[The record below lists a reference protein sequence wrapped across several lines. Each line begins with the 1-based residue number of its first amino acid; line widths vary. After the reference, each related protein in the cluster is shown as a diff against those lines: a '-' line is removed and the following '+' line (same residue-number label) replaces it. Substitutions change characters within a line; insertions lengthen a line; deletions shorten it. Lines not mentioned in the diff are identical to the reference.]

1 MNAGPPWDARHTG
14 VMRGNGKGRLRLP
27 RWSVRSRI
35 LTSILL
41 VTAVGM
47 TLAGASAFLL
57 QRERTVLD
65 IDERLLSRV
74 ESARFIVAG
83 ETSATGGD
91 DTVSAA
97 PGAPGFATTT
107 EALEAVLA
115 RVVPDRNESSLGLI
129 DGAAT
134 FVPGVEID
142 FHLEEDP
149 ALVSRVAAE
158 VADGTVRLGTTV
170 SPLGELRYIAAPIAV
185 EGDARQGVYLTAIDM
200 GAELRE
206 LTRAFTTYSLVAAG
220 SLAAV
225 GLVGWFVA
233 GRLLRPIRQLRA
245 AASRITASERNERI
259 PVVGND
265 DVSDLTG
272 TVNDMLDRLDNAL
285 TSQRQLLDDVR
296 HELKTPITIL
306 RGHLELLNPADA
318 AEVASTRALAIDE
331 LDRMVGLVDDIESLA
346 ESQNTVRARIATDL
360 ADLTTDVFAKAAGI
374 PGHEWVLGEAAQLSA
389 AIDPARITQAW
400 LQVVDNAAK
409 YSAAGTRIEI
419 GSTAHYSPLDQ
430 DSADAVEFWVAD
442 EGPGIPPGSEDRIFE
457 RFGRVDA
464 GRGIQGSGLGLP
476 IVKAIAAAH
485 GGRVS
490 LSTSPA
496 GSRFGIVVPLVGSSQ
511 REETDEP

>member
-1 MNAGPPWDARHTG
+1 M
-14 VMRGNGKGRLRLP
+14 KGGLRLP
-27 RWSVRSRI
+27 RWTVRSRI
-35 LTSILL
+35 LTSMLL

-57 QRERTVLD
+57 QRERTLVD
-65 IDERLLSRV
+65 IDARLLSRV
-74 ESARFIVAG
+74 ESARFVVTG

-91 DTVSAA
+91 DTVAAA

-107 EALEAVLA
+107 DALESVLA

-129 DGAAT
+129 DGTAT

-142 FHLEEDP
+142 FHLEDDP

-158 VADGTVRLGTTV
+158 VADGTVRLGTAV
-170 SPLGELRYIAAPIAV
+170 SPLGRLRYIAAPVWV
-185 EGDARQGVYLTAIDM
+185 EGDAQQGVYLTAIDT

-206 LTRAFTTYSLVAAG
+206 LTRAFTTYSFVAAG

-225 GLVGWFVA
+225 ALVGWFVA
-233 GRLLRPIRQLRA
+233 GRLLRPIRHLRQ
-245 AASRITASERNERI
+245 AASRITASERHERI

-272 TVNDMLDRLDNAL
+272 TVNDMLDRLDTAL

-296 HELKTPITIL
+296 HELATPITIL
-306 RGHLELLNPADA
+306 RGHLELLDPADA
-318 AEVASTRALAIDE
+318 AEVTATRALAIDE
-331 LDRMVGLVDDIESLA
+331 LDRMGGLVDDIESLA
-346 ESQNTVRARIATDL
+346 ESENAVRTRIATDV
-360 ADLTTDVFAKAAGI
+360 ADLTADVFAKASGI

-400 LQVVDNAAK
+400 LQLVDNAAK
-409 YSAAGTRIEI
+409 YSARGTRIEI
-419 GSTAHYSPLDQ
+419 GSSAHH
-430 DSADAVEFWVAD
+430 SARDPDYAHAVEFWVAD
-442 EGPGIPPGSEDRIFE
+442 EGPGIPAGSEDRIFE

-476 IVKAIAAAH
+476 IVAAIAAAH
-485 GGRVS
+485 GGRIA

-496 GSRFGIVVPLVGSSQ
+496 GSRFGIVVPLVGSIP